1 MTPQININ
9 WTEGASQRFQ
19 QVKYFFHDKLNS
31 VTDSA
36 QQVGESWKQTATQA
50 TDRAINTVTTNFEQ
64 AKNSLEQTLQTAEQ
78 IPSSTSTAI
87 QTAISASTGDWLKE
101 HPGILRLLEILGW
114 ATNHPIISL
123 IILLFAISIIW
134 SIIKAIVRLIETAS
148 WSIVQ
153 VPFKLILAV
162 IKLSFLSFTKIGS
175 FTIQKI
181 TSDRTTDKLPMLPP
195 ADAQLLHN
203 NKQQRLAE
211 IQQRL
216 AQIQQEQHE
225 LLQEA
230 AEILASD
237 TINIRSTQNL
247 PIVDEKVL
255 LDTNFRDSQ

>member
-1 MTPQININ
+1 MTPQIKIN

-19 QVKYFFHDKLNS
+19 QVKYFFDDKFTS

-36 QQVGESWKQTATQA
+36 QQVGKSLKQTATQA

-78 IPSSTSTAI
+78 IPISTSSAI
-87 QTAISASTGDWLKE
+87 QTAISASMDDWLRE
-101 HPGILRLLEILGW
+101 HPAILRLLEILSW

-148 WSIVQ
+148 WSILQ
-153 VPFKLILAV
+153 IPFKLLLAV

-175 FTIQKI
+175 LTIQKI
-181 TSDRTTDKLPMLPP
+181 TSDRTTDQLPLLPP
-195 ADAQLLHN
+195 ANAQLLHF

-211 IQQRL
+211 IQERL
-216 AQIQQEQHE
+216 AKIQQEQHE

-230 AEILASD
+230 AELLAKD
-237 TINIRSTQNL
+237 TIDMS
-247 PIVDEKVL
+247 
-255 LDTNFRDSQ
+255 